1 MLIFHLWPHIT
12 SCRLVDTAQCLVA
25 AVCGCSQ
32 MTSVPYATFTNL
44 SALPQGASLSAVG
57 RCRIPLTVSQSPTP
71 SSDDSSP
78 ATTAYAT
85 ILDLCKQQAAA
96 LHSED
101 DKEANKKLAK
111 KFMKQ
116 GVALAADLL
125 QTTLGLDVSV
135 VDVEVHLLDLNDV
148 IQTDGCIAS
157 CFLDAGCARIV
168 LTHAANLEDAIHAAR
183 VPRERLMVHYH
194 PLDGTGVSSSGPFL
208 LLSLQLVDQVKELIK
223 QVQED
228 CDMISVCADIQNIHD
243 TDALAN
249 LLSLTSERDVGIVVQ
264 IQSGAVLN
272 DNGSDEA
279 SNNNTLS
286 NLVGNVLQSTPSD
299 SSRNTISLLDPTAQ
313 QLGQCYSACLKTDRL
328 DGLYTTVVCTRTGE
342 ALGLVYS
349 SVDSIVAALECGRG
363 VYYSRSRQ
371 SLWRKGD
378 TSGHYQTLH
387 RIDVDCDGDALRFTV
402 TQQNTSAAA
411 GAFCHLDTLT
421 CWGAPRGLRHLEQTL
436 QERLKAAP
444 EGSYTKRLFD
454 DETLLREKL
463 VEEAQELAE
472 ADTAT
477 HVAEELAD
485 VLYFSMVRAAK
496 FGVSIDD
503 AAAELDR
510 RTRKVTRRAGDS
522 KAFRTQ
528 AAQDILEQA
537 NKSDK

>member
-1 MLIFHLWPHIT
+1 
-12 SCRLVDTAQCLVA
+12 
-25 AVCGCSQ
+25 
-32 MTSVPYATFTNL
+32 MTSVPYPTFTNL
-44 SALPQGASLSAVG
+44 AALPQWASLSAVG
-57 RCRIPLTVSQSPTP
+57 RCRIPLGLTLDTSATSAPMP
-71 SSDDSSP
+71 SSDHSTSP
-78 ATTAYAT
+78 ATTTYAT
-85 ILDLCKQQAAA
+85 ILDLCKKQAAA
-96 LHSED
+96 LHSAN

-116 GVALAADLL
+116 AVALAADFL

-135 VDVEVHLLDLNDV
+135 IDVEVHLLNLNDV

-168 LTHAANLEDAIHAAR
+168 LTYGTNLGDAIQAAR
-183 VPRERLMVHYH
+183 VPRERLAVHYH
-194 PLDGTGVSSSGPFL
+194 NPLDGTVSSSGSV
-208 LLSLQLVDQVKELIK
+208 LLSSQLVEQVKEMIK

-228 CDMISVCADIQNIHD
+228 CDTISVSADVQNGD
-243 TDALAN
+243 TDVLAN
-249 LLSLTSERDVGIVVQ
+249 LLSFTSERDVGIVVQ
-264 IQSGAVLN
+264 IQSGAVSN
-272 DNGSDEA
+272 DNGSNKATTNDTA
-279 SNNNTLS
+279 LS
-286 NLVGNVLQSTPSD
+286 KLVGNVLQSTPSD
-299 SSRNTISLLDPTAQ
+299 SCRNTISLLDPTAR
-313 QLGQCYSACLKTDRL
+313 QLGDCYAACLKTDRL

-387 RIDVDCDGDALRFTV
+387 RIDVDCDGDAVRFTV
-402 TQQNTSAAA
+402 TQQNTAAAA
-411 GAFCHLDTLT
+411 GAFCHLETLT

-528 AAQDILEQA
+528 AAQAILERA
-537 NKSDK
+537 KKNDA